1 MADCNRLI
9 NNTPRATSA
18 YMNAL
23 RYNYPD
29 SIVNLRL
36 GQMYHKSGRYGEAIK
51 YYNDYLLAE
60 PGSILAFNGITG
72 CEEAR
77 SGNRI
82 RLVMWSSGW
91 RSLTPAVPNWS
102 DVVR

>member
-1 MADCNRLI
+1 MAECNRLI

-23 RYNYPD
+23 RYKYPD

-36 GQMYHKSGRYGEAIK
+36 GQMYQKSGRYGEAIK

-60 PGSILAFNGITG
+60 PGSVLAFNGVTG
-72 CEEAR
+72 VGGSGEMETVANPLYGEAD
-77 SGNRI
+77 G
-82 RLVMWSSGW
+82 
-91 RSLTPAVPNWS
+91 
-102 DVVR
+102 